1 MKEKEFNLEINGKD
15 YSVTISDFT
24 ATTADVEVN
33 GNKYKVGIKD
43 LGIEQVAD
51 LKPQFSAVAAPMGMP
66 IAAGGSAAAE
76 PTLHK
81 PASVTNASAIMSP
94 LPGLIQKV
102 LVKVGDAVA
111 AGQNLLIMEAMKM
124 ENEIQA
130 KSAGTVTAVNV
141 KEGDS
146 VEEGIELVVIG

>member
-1 MKEKEFNLEINGKD
+1 MKEKEFNLEINGKE
-15 YSVTISDFT
+15 YAVIISDFT
-24 ATTADVEVN
+24 ATTAEVEVN
-33 GNKYKVGIKD
+33 GNKYTVGIKD

-51 LKPQFSAVAAPMGMP
+51 LKPQFSAVAAAAP
-66 IAAGGSAAAE
+66 ASAGGAAAAE
-76 PTLHK
+76 PVLHK
-81 PASVTNASAIMSP
+81 PAAIANAAAVMSP

-102 LVKVGDAVA
+102 LVKVGDTVK

-130 KSAGTVTAVNV
+130 KSDGTVTAVNV